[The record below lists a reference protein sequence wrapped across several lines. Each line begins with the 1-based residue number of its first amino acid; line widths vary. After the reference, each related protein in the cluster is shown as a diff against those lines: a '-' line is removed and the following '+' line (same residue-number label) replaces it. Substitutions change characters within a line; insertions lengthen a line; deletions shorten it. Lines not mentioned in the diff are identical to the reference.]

1 MLELLAD
8 ARIGDP
14 YPIEGWLL
22 RARALLELGRPADV
36 AAELAPLLP
45 AIPNADE
52 RATAAMLHAA
62 ALATLAPSRGIE
74 LLAAIAQT
82 ARRERAHPAIRAE
95 IAYIRAVADARAG
108 ALEAADRFAVEA
120 QCGGHGLV
128 SVRATQLRASVA
140 ESRPRASRYADALE
154 LYRAAAAAYARCR
167 EVDGELAAALAQRI
181 AGLEQTLR
189 SAQVPGTHRTRHGRR
204 GLQNRLTVPVPS
216 SPAALRLHYDDAYL
230 YALDGEGVP
239 ALALMREAEDAA
251 PTAAW
256 RVWAQASCAA
266 LAAFFLERA
275 AARTFADRATANA
288 HVIDWNAAGAVER
301 GAFLHLAEVYASLG
315 EAATASAALREFDGL
330 APCPHAERDGGDADP
345 RQAGWYAHVAG
356 LVRRGEGDLRG
367 AAESLHAAV
376 DVFHAHGCRWREVL
390 SLIELDALRGPAP
403 GEFLDRAVAMIAEHF
418 PVSFLVRRLSPWSRA
433 AIDPVVGTLTPAELD
448 VLRHMLDGRCQRDI
462 AHLTGRAYNTVR
474 TQVQGLHRKL
484 GTSSD
489 LQIVAACARRGI
501 GAPSWPFTVRHEP
514 S

>member
-1 MLELLAD
+1 
-8 ARIGDP
+8 
-14 YPIEGWLL
+14 
-22 RARALLELGRPADV
+22 
-36 AAELAPLLP
+36 
-45 AIPNADE
+45 
-52 RATAAMLHAA
+52 
-62 ALATLAPSRGIE
+62 
-74 LLAAIAQT
+74 
-82 ARRERAHPAIRAE
+82 
-95 IAYIRAVADARAG
+95 
-108 ALEAADRFAVEA
+108 
-120 QCGGHGLV
+120 
-128 SVRATQLRASVA
+128 
-140 ESRPRASRYADALE
+140 
-154 LYRAAAAAYARCR
+154 
-167 EVDGELAAALAQRI
+167 
-181 AGLEQTLR
+181 
-189 SAQVPGTHRTRHGRR
+189 
-204 GLQNRLTVPVPS
+204 
-216 SPAALRLHYDDAYL
+216 
-230 YALDGEGVP
+230 
-239 ALALMREAEDAA
+239 
-251 PTAAW
+251 
-256 RVWAQASCAA
+256 
-266 LAAFFLERA
+266 
-275 AARTFADRATANA
+275 
-288 HVIDWNAAGAVER
+288 
-301 GAFLHLAEVYASLG
+301 VYASLG